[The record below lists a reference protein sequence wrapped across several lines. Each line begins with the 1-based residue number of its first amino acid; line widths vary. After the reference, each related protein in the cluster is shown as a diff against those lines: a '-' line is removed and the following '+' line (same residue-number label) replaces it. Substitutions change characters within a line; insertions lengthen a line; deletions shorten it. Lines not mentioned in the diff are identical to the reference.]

1 MDEPLKLYPHPRIRV
16 NRETLEE
23 TRALIKEKKKKKKKL
38 NSSTR
43 CSSSS
48 SSIEDKRG
56 GGERE
61 GERQF
66 RPRDERTRHGNS
78 IEHAVI
84 GN

>member
-1 MDEPLKLYPHPRIRV
+1 M

-23 TRALIKEKKKKKKKL
+23 TRALIKEKKKKKKKIKFID
-38 NSSTR
+38 S
-43 CSSSS
+43 SSSS

-56 GGERE
+56 RGEWE

>member
-1 MDEPLKLYPHPRIRV
+1 M

-23 TRALIKEKKKKKKKL
+23 IRALIKEKKKKKKKIKFID
-38 NSSTR
+38 S
-43 CSSSS
+43 SSSS

-56 GGERE
+56 RGEWE

>member
-1 MDEPLKLYPHPRIRV
+1 M

-43 CSSSS
+43 RRRRRALR
-48 SSIEDKRG
+48 IREG
-56 GGERE
+56 GRERE

>member
-1 MDEPLKLYPHPRIRV
+1 M

-23 TRALIKEKKKKKKKL
+23 TRALIKEKKKKKKKIKFID
-38 NSSTR
+38 S
-43 CSSSS
+43 SSSS

-56 GGERE
+56 GGEWE

>member
-23 TRALIKEKKKKKKKL
+23 TRALIKEKKKKKKKIKFID
-38 NSSTR
+38 S
-43 CSSSS
+43 SSSS

-56 GGERE
+56 RGEWE